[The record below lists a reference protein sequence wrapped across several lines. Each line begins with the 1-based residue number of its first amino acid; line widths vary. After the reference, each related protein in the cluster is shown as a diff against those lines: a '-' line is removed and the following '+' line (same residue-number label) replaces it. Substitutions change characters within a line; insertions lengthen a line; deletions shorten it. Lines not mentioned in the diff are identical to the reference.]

1 MCITIYVTHL
11 LLESALNITCVT
23 RFLSVSVFVF
33 VPPLMYSYMYMCTYV
48 SLVRKSRDLFL

>member
-23 RFLSVSVFVF
+23 RFLFVSVFVF
-33 VPPLMYSYMYMCTYV
+33 VPPLMYICVRTYLSFE
-48 SLVRKSRDLFL
+48 SLEIFFCKF

>member
-33 VPPLMYSYMYMCTYV
+33 VPPLMYICVRTYLSFE
-48 SLVRKSRDLFL
+48 SLEIFFCKF

>member
-33 VPPLMYSYMYMCTYV
+33 VFPPLICICVRTYLSFE
-48 SLVRKSRDLFL
+48 SLEIFFCKF